1 LSADV
6 SHSHKYASVTARL
19 PPGTNHCETDAADEW
34 QASLQET
41 AIASIDAVG
50 FDASPIDE
58 IDSMSYTVHLRVEG
72 MMCQKNCGSTVEAA
86 LNGLLGVVSAQAS
99 FPKSYATV
107 TATLEHYG
115 PGSLMKRIE
124 RLQND
129 AVEAV
134 ECVGFDASLLSSE
147 ALIDYLE
154 TQQHQETDSNTSTLS
169 DNENEFLL
177 VDEPIV
183 LDGNTASFSV
193 KGMSCAVCVGR
204 VINMLQQVQGVSHA
218 TVALTTHRAQ
228 IQIKSGDIREIADSC
243 AKVVTKGGYD
253 CTVLQAGANGRG
265 VSLAENAAQLEESRQ
280 HELNTWRSLLITS
293 VVLSV
298 PLVILHHHDFACL
311 HNMGVPFCQETIE
324 LVLATLVQII
334 VGKRYYKAAWKG
346 WVNGRFLGMDFL
358 VVMGTTAA
366 YVFSVITY
374 ITHVI
379 AHDDTGMKDA
389 AFETG
394 AMLFTFVTL
403 GKFLESYAK
412 GKTASALQM
421 LMELQPNMALKV
433 TNMGSMLEGHLDVAS
448 LQTEAISAND
458 VRVGDYLYV
467 LPGSRIPADGI
478 FIASSDTAAH
488 AYVDESALS
497 GEPFPVAK
505 PIGSQVFG
513 ATINQLT
520 TLVVR
525 VTASGSSTVL
535 AKIVQLMEQAQS
547 QKAPIEAQADKV
559 ACIFAPT
566 VMTLSLFTLL
576 GWIFLYDHN
585 DRWYLGIMSAISVIV
600 VACPCALGLATPTA
614 VMVGTGVGARH
625 GLLIKGGAVLES
637 AHSVDTVIFDKTGT
651 LTTSKAVVRDNVQF
665 LSDDD
670 DIVRGRPAMIRQ
682 DQVCLWLA
690 ACAEKQSEHPLA
702 KAIVNAAKGAW
713 GADVTC
719 SSEGVQVD
727 AFLVVPGSGVEC
739 IVRGPSFSEWRIR
752 VGNKDWTTE
761 ALNATDNVDAA
772 CDGEK
777 ELIEIRRQG
786 KVGVYV
792 SIIAEEQY
800 VLKHDISGKPYRRR
814 IAGVIGIADPVQAE
828 AKSTVAAL
836 KLMGVDVWMCT
847 GDDETTACA
856 VAREVGISE
865 ENVCAGV
872 KPEGKADL
880 VTRLQK
886 KDRVNPPRRDKRRSR
901 HQQGR
906 VGFVGDGI
914 NDAIAL
920 ARADVGIAIGAGTEV
935 AVEAADIVLVR
946 SSLHDVV
953 VALHLSRV
961 VFRRIRLNF
970 VWAMAYN
977 LMALPFAAGVFYV
990 FTNFRLPPQFAGLM
1004 MAFSS
1009 VSVVTSSLLLRT
1021 YSKPCIRADGT
1032 FERKQFCLPT
1042 KCRSP
1047 LVVQKIA
1054 LPRNG
1059 PVYSDLGSS
1068 SYDDESLNTSLEL
1081 V

>member
-1 LSADV
+1 MPSQN
-6 SHSHKYASVTARL
+6 S
-19 PPGTNHCETDAADEW
+19 CETDVEEW
-34 QASLQET
+34 QASLQDT
-41 AIASIDAVG
+41 AIARIDAVG
-50 FDASPIDE
+50 FDASPIHD
-58 IDSMSYTVHLRVEG
+58 IDSREYTVHLRVEG

-86 LNGLLGVVSAQAS
+86 LKGLLGVLSAQAS

-107 TATLEHYG
+107 TATLQHYG
-115 PGSLMKRIE
+115 PGSLLKRIQ
-124 RLQND
+124 RLQD
-129 AVEAV
+129 EAVEAV
-134 ECVGFDASLLSSE
+134 ECVGFDASLLSSD
-147 ALIDYLE
+147 ALVDYME
-154 TQQHQETDSNTSTLS
+154 TQQHQETDSNTSTSTLS
-169 DNENEFLL
+169 DNENECLL
-177 VDEPIV
+177 IDEPIV

-204 VINMLQQVQGVSHA
+204 VVNMLQQVQGVRHA

-228 IQIKSGDIREIADSC
+228 IQIESGDIHVIADTC
-243 AKVVTKGGYD
+243 AKVVTDGGYD
-253 CTVLQAGANGRG
+253 CSVLQAGASGRG
-265 VSLAENAAQLEESRQ
+265 VSLTDNAAQLEESRQ

-293 VVLSV
+293 MILSV
-298 PLVILHHHDFACL
+298 PLVILHHHDFSCL
-311 HNMGVPFCQETIE
+311 HKMGVPFCQETIE

-366 YVFSVITY
+366 YIFSVVTY
-374 ITHVI
+374 ITHVML
-379 AHDDTGMKDA
+379 HDDTGMKDA

-433 TNMGSMLEGHLDVAS
+433 TNMDSTLEGLVDVAS

-478 FIASSDTAAH
+478 LIASSDKALH

-505 PIGSQVFG
+505 SIGGQVFG

-566 VMTLSLFTLL
+566 VMLLSLFTLV
-576 GWIFLYDHN
+576 GWIFLYDHT

-651 LTTSKAVVRDNVQF
+651 LTTSKAVVRDNIQF
-665 LSDDD
+665 LRDDD
-670 DIVRGRPAMIRQ
+670 DIVRGRPSMIPQ

-702 KAIVNAAKGAW
+702 KAIVNAAQSAW

-739 IVRGPSFSEWRIR
+739 IVRGPVAAEWRVR
-752 VGNKDWTTE
+752 VGNRDWTTE
-761 ALNATDNVDAA
+761 VLNETDDIAIA
-772 CDGEK
+772 CDGDN
-777 ELIEIRRQG
+777 ELKEIRRQG

-792 SIIAEEQY
+792 SIISEEHY
-800 VLKHDISGKPYRRR
+800 VLQHDLSGKPYRRR
-814 IAGVIGIADPVQAE
+814 IAGVVGIADPVQAE

-836 KLMGVDVWMCT
+836 QLMGVDVWMCT
-847 GDDETTACA
+847 GDDEVTACA

-886 KDRVNPPRRDKRRSR
+886 KDRVNRPRRDKRR

-970 VWAMAYN
+970 VWALAYN

-1021 YSKPCIRADGT
+1021 YSKPRILPDGT
-1032 FERKQFCLPT
+1032 FERKRFCLPT
-1042 KCRSP
+1042 KCRP
-1047 LVVQKIA
+1047 TLVVHDLA
-1054 LPRNG
+1054 LTRKG
-1059 PVYSDLGSS
+1059 PIYSDLRAD
-1068 SYDDESLNTSLEL
+1068 SYEDESFNTTVEL